1 MVRSFSWRGL
11 AALVITTSAS
21 GATSA
26 VAQLPPGTVSAPISN
41 IAYQVTVDSAA
52 TAARQLAV
60 TMDFTVLSASPVTL
74 ALPAWSP
81 GHYTLIWFA
90 ARVSRFAAEQDGAPL
105 EWGKVDHQTWRIVPR
120 GPGQVRVT
128 FRYLADT
135 IDRAVA
141 WTRPDFSFFNG
152 TNLFLYPVG
161 GGFDW
166 PATVTVHT
174 ESGWRITTGMATDSA
189 PGTFAA
195 TNYHDLVDMPFF
207 VGRYDLDS
215 TRVVGRWIRLAWY
228 PAGSLTPA
236 RRDRLF
242 GWLAKF
248 VPAEAAVFMDV
259 PFRNYTIFMVSD
271 TVVNAGGLEHQSSQ
285 MDELPTSAL
294 DEPLPGLYAHE
305 FFHAWNV
312 KRLRPADLVP
322 YRYDDIQPTRW
333 LWVSEG
339 VTSYYGALAQV
350 RGGVTD
356 SAGFLGDLVN
366 TVAGVASVPPTSV
379 GDASLAAW
387 VDVSDG
393 SAGLYYGKGALIGFL
408 LDVMIRDA
416 SDGRHS
422 LDDVMHDLYWATYK
436 RGRGFTAAEWWGA
449 VARAA
454 GLPPARIAEFARRY
468 VDGREP
474 LPLDSVLALA
484 GLRIATD
491 TIREPRL
498 GIATALDSGAARV
511 TAVFPGGAA
520 EAAGI
525 QVGDRLVSLGGVR
538 VRDDSSFATFR
549 ARYAGTAETS
559 LPAVLRSGGEQRTIQ
574 VPVRLFVRVAV
585 RAVARPDASDK
596 ARRILRGLL
605 SGPDAR

>member
-1 MVRSFSWRGL
+1 MTRSGGRWSM
-11 AALVITTSAS
+11 AALVLGSVAAT
-21 GATSA
+21 GAR
-26 VAQLPPGTVSAPISN
+26 AQLPPGTVSAPVSN
-41 IAYQVTVDSAA
+41 VAYDVTVDSAA
-52 TAARQLAV
+52 TAVRQLGV
-60 TMDFTVLSASPVTL
+60 TMTFSVRSAAPVTL

-90 ARVSRFAAEQDGAPL
+90 ARVSRFAAEQDGAAL
-105 EWGKVDHQTWRIVPR
+105 DWGKVDHQTWRIAPR
-120 GPGQVRVT
+120 GPGRVRVS

-152 TNLFLYPVG
+152 TNLFMYPVG
-161 GGFDW
+161 RGFDW

-174 ESGWRITTGMATDSA
+174 ESGWRVTTGMARDSA
-189 PGTFAA
+189 SGSFAA

-207 VGRYDLDS
+207 VGRYALDS
-215 TRVVGRWIRLAWY
+215 TQVSGRWIRLAWY

-236 RRDRLF
+236 RRDRVF
-242 GWLAKF
+242 GWLARF
-248 VPAEAAVFMDV
+248 VPAEVAVFGDV
-259 PFRNYTIFMVSD
+259 PFHNYTIFMVSD

-294 DEPLPGLYAHE
+294 DAPLAGLYAHE

-339 VTSYYGALAQV
+339 VTEYYANLAQV
-350 RGGVTD
+350 RSGVTD
-356 SAGFLGDLVN
+356 STGFLAA
-366 TVAGVASVPPTSV
+366 VAGAVSSVQSAPPTAV
-379 GDASLAAW
+379 ADASLASW
-387 VDVSDG
+387 IDPMDG
-393 SAGLYYGKGALIGFL
+393 SAGLYYPKGALTGFL

-436 RGRGFTAAEWWGA
+436 RGRGFTAAEWWAA
-449 VARAA
+449 VARSA
-454 GLPPARIAEFARRY
+454 GVPAPEIEAWARRY

-484 GLRIATD
+484 ALRVQTD
-491 TIREPRL
+491 TVREPRL
-498 GIATALDSGAARV
+498 GIATALDSGTARV
-511 TAVFPGGAA
+511 TQVFAGAA
-520 EAAGI
+520 AEAGI
-525 QVGDRLVSLGGVR
+525 QVGDRLVSLGGVP
-538 VRDDSSFATFR
+538 VSDDNSFATFR
-549 ARYAGTAETS
+549 ARYAGTAQTS
-559 LPAVLRSGGEQRTIQ
+559 LPAVLWRGGEQRTIQ
-574 VPVRLFVRVAV
+574 FPVRLFVRVTLRIAQ
-585 RAVARPDASDK
+585 RPDPSDR

-605 SGPDAR
+605 SGAGTH

>member
-1 MVRSFSWRGL
+1 MGTSGSRRIA
-11 AALVITTSAS
+11 AALACVTVAAT
-21 GATSA
+21 GAR
-26 VAQLPPGTVSAPISN
+26 AQLPPGTVSAPISDV
-41 IAYQVTVDSAA
+41 AYEVAVDSAA
-52 TAARQLAV
+52 TASRQLGV
-60 TMDFTVLSASPVTL
+60 TMSFRVRSAEPVLL

-81 GHYTLIWFA
+81 GHYVLIWFA
-90 ARVSRFAAEQDGAPL
+90 SRVLGFTAEQDGAPL
-105 EWGKVDHQTWRIVPR
+105 EWTKADHQTWRIVPR
-120 GPGQVRVT
+120 GPGRVRVR

-141 WTRPDFSFFNG
+141 WTKPDFSFFNG
-152 TNLFLYPVG
+152 TNLLLYPVG
-161 GGFDW
+161 RGFDW
-166 PATVTVHT
+166 KAAVTVRT
-174 ESGWRITTGMATDSA
+174 EPGWRITTGMATDSA
-189 PGTFAA
+189 PGTFTA

-215 TRVVGRWIRLAWY
+215 TEVAGRWIRLAWY
-228 PAGSLTPA
+228 PVGSLTAA

-248 VPAEAAVFMDV
+248 VPAEVAVFRDV
-259 PFRNYTIFMVSD
+259 PFRNYTIFLVSD

-294 DEPLPGLYAHE
+294 DAPLAGLYAHE

-339 VTSYYGALAQV
+339 VTEYYASVAQV

-356 SAGFLGDLVN
+356 SAWFLAA
-366 TVAGVASVPPTSV
+366 VAGAVTSVRSVPPTAV
-379 GDASLAAW
+379 ADASLSAW
-387 VDVSDG
+387 IGSLDG
-393 SAGLYYGKGALIGFL
+393 SDGLYYPKGALTGFL

-436 RGRGFTAAEWWGA
+436 RGRGFTAAEWWAA

-454 GLPPARIAEFARRY
+454 GVPPQRIEEFARRY

-484 GLRIATD
+484 GLRVETD

-498 GIATALDSGAARV
+498 GIATALDSGTARV
-511 TAVFPGGAA
+511 TQIFAGGAA
-520 EAAGI
+520 AEAGI
-525 QVGDRLVSLGGVR
+525 QVGDRLVSLGGIPVS
-538 VRDDSSFATFR
+538 DDNSFATFR
-549 ARYAGTAETS
+549 ARYAGTAETA
-559 LPAVLRSGGEQRTIQ
+559 LAAVLRRGGELRTIQ
-574 VPVRLFVRVAV
+574 IPVRLFTRTAVRVLPRSDAAPKAV
-585 RAVARPDASDK
+585 R
-596 ARRILRGLL
+596 ILHGLL
-605 SGPDAR
+605 TGTEAR